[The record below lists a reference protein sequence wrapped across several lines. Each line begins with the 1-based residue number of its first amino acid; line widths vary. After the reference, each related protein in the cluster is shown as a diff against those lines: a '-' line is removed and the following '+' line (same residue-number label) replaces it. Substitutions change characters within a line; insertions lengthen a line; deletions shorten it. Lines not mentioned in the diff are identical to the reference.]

1 MSDCER
7 SIEHVQAR
15 KAAHVCVVSGER
27 KARAQTVDGRIRCGC
42 HSDRQARCKLE
53 ANKREAG
60 RADTV
65 IDEHCMDPKNGLSVC
80 ILSVPSQAFECDRGP
95 SWLCAEYDAALRS
108 QITAVL
114 HELCMIL

>member
-65 IDEHCMDPKNGLSVC
+65 IDEHCIDPQNGLSAMY
-80 ILSVPSQAFECDRGP
+80 ILSVHVPSQAFECDDPRGP

-108 QITAVL
+108 Q
-114 HELCMIL
+114 